1 MVHCRRLQLLKLML
15 SAILVNILVI
25 FIYSHYQNPKT
36 HINSKI
42 NTNISTVLHNTHT
55 DDANDICY
63 IPKLDP
69 FHSEVLPYYTTI
81 YNTAQCLL
89 NNIVKIVDG
98 NLTLN
103 MKEVEQARFRY
114 IRRIDDFNN
123 NLSQWISLESQ
134 LKNG

>member
-1 MVHCRRLQLLKLML
+1 ML
-15 SAILVNILVI
+15 AVI
-25 FIYSHYQNPKT
+25 FLICILNIILILIYSHNQNAKINI
-36 HINSKI
+36 HIN
-42 NTNISTVLHNTHT
+42 TVLHNTHT

-69 FHSEVLPYYTTI
+69 FHPEVLPYYSAEYTEKCPLK
-81 YNTAQCLL
+81 NM
-89 NNIVKIVDG
+89 VKIVDG

-103 MKEVEQARFRY
+103 MKDVEQARFRY
-114 IRRIDDFNN
+114 IGRIDDFKN